1 MNTTN
6 MHHSVSGIAH
16 AIAERYANLKAGEAH
31 SYSQCLEDY
40 ATTSQIAS
48 LSKEMQGVWVGCRML
63 GFVDHDAQCIM
74 QAWQI
79 QSERLGAFD
88 IALWPTNVSDFG
100 MSPFP
105 RHNAFATCPMKLGLY
120 VVLPNSQWVA
130 RMAQAGIPAVQLRF
144 KSDDKAAV
152 AKEVA
157 ASVAATQ
164 GTNTLLFI
172 NDHWEE
178 AIAVGA
184 YGVHLGQEDMQEAPL
199 DKIRSAG
206 LRLGLSTHGYKEMLL
221 ADSHSPSYIALGAVF
236 PTTLKRMV
244 TEPQGLG
251 RLERYAQ
258 LMQNY
263 PLVAIGGID
272 LGRLPAVVKTGVGS
286 VAVVR
291 AITESESPEATAI
304 AFQRAIRP

>member
-6 MHHSVSGIAH
+6 MHHSASDIAH
-16 AIAERYANLKAGEAH
+16 AITERYAHLQVGEKLSFSQGLGDSQQTANLEN
-31 SYSQCLEDY
+31 
-40 ATTSQIAS
+40 
-48 LSKEMQGVWVGCRML
+48 LSTEMQGVLAGCRML
-63 GFVDHDAQCIM
+63 GFVEHDAQCIM
-74 QAWQI
+74 QAWDK
-79 QSERLGAFD
+79 QSARLGAFD
-88 IALWPTNVSDFG
+88 IALWPSQPGDFG
-100 MSPFP
+100 VLPFP
-105 RHNAFATCPMKLGLY
+105 RDNAFAPCPKRLGLY
-120 VVLPNSQWVA
+120 AVLPNAQWIA
-130 RMAQAGIPAVQLRF
+130 RMAQAGVPTVQLRF
-144 KSDDKAAV
+144 KSDDKTAV

-178 AIAVGA
+178 AIAAGA

-199 DKIRSAG
+199 EKIRSAG
-206 LRLGLSTHGYKEMLL
+206 LRLGLSTHGYAEMLL
-221 ADSHSPSYIALGAVF
+221 ADRHSPSYIALGAVF

-244 TEPQGLG
+244 TAPQGLG

-258 LMQNY
+258 LMQDY

-272 LGRLPAVVKTGVGS
+272 IERLTAVVKTGVGS

-291 AITESESPEATAI
+291 AITESESPEETAKS
-304 AFQRAIRP
+304 FQRFIN

>member
-6 MHHSVSGIAH
+6 MHHSVSDIAH

-88 IALWPTNVSDFG
+88 IALWPTNVNDFG

-272 LGRLPAVVKTGVGS
+272 LERLPAVVKTGVGS